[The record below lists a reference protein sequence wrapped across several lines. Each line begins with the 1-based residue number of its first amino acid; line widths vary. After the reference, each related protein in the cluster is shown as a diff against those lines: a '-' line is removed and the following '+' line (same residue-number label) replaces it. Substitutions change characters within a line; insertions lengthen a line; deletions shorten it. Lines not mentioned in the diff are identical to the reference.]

1 MRYHRDENEHFIF
14 NGKNHFSIEHKTWCT
29 NYLDYSSL
37 ILFGFLH
44 FAYSQVQL
52 PFFFSD
58 VSRLI
63 ESMARKRRSGTADIY
78 STIQLDQWPFL
89 LFFFLLCL
97 TKYCWSES
105 KKQKNSNTF
114 FFLRFLFLSY
124 CYISAGCWFYASRH
138 AFKSLSPLFLS
149 LWFFQWNET
158 RERESWKGPKR
169 LFKWPLQAIH

>member
-14 NGKNHFSIEHKTWCT
+14 NVKNHFSIEHKTWCT
-29 NYLDYSSL
+29 SYLDSL

-52 PFFFSD
+52 PFFFFGR
-58 VSRLI
+58 VTPNWINGAEEKVRYCGYLQHNTVG
-63 ESMARKRRSGTADIY
+63 SMAVS
-78 STIQLDQWPFL
+78 
-89 LFFFLLCL
+89 FFFLCL
-97 TKYCWSES
+97 TKYCGSES

-138 AFKSLSPLFLS
+138 AFKSLSPLFLF